1 MCVCVC
7 CAVNW
12 HSATVAYICCAV
24 AAPRL
29 PRLHSTALLRPAS
42 GRARM
47 LPLPGMGGG
56 GKGGGSGWQVIF
68 RGLKR
73 NQLQVDSEV
82 YYSSQPVSIPPRP
95 AKIHPPSTF
104 RCQPGPRPAGSCQ
117 IRQHHQTCAH
127 TLRTFSIVCLCKS
140 DVTDATTATTM
151 PTKALTLSH
160 AHATIASVMSGKM
173 TAPDVKTS
181 TRSLLA
187 LPPLLVLPS
196 SSLSLCQA
204 LMSL

>member
-1 MCVCVC
+1 MCVCVLRCQLAQRDRRVHMLCCC
-7 CAVNW
+7 CAASASVALNCA
-12 HSATVAYICCAV
+12 SATGFWAREN
-24 AAPRL
+24 AA
-29 PRLHSTALLRPAS
+29 A
-42 GRARM
+42 ARN
-47 LPLPGMGGG
+47 GWWWQRRGD
-56 GKGGGSGWQVIF
+56 GSGWQVIF

-140 DVTDATTATTM
+140 DVTDATTATTTATTM
-151 PTKALTLSH
+151 PTKALTRERNERENDC
-160 AHATIASVMSGKM
+160 A
-173 TAPDVKTS
+173 
-181 TRSLLA
+181 
-187 LPPLLVLPS
+187 
-196 SSLSLCQA
+196 
-204 LMSL
+204 